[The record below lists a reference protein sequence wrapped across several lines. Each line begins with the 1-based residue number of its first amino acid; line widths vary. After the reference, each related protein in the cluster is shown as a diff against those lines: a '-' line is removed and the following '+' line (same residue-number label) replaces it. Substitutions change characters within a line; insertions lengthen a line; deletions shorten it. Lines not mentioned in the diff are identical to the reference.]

1 MTVERP
7 NKPDDDAPLRR
18 NKRQPKVHNDRA
30 EINRRNAQKSTG
42 PKTIDGLRRTRMN
55 AIKTGMTAK
64 VIALMPGEDPAAL
77 QAEMDAMTS
86 HYGYYDPIDTI
97 FQERVVA
104 ANRQVKRCEG
114 YQRGLATYTVAESE
128 VACKIGVKSTVQ
140 DADVAVELLVARL
153 ETDSTTVVPALEATS
168 EGRRWIMAFL
178 GEVGRAFLRAPFGVP
193 PRPMMFKLALLLDP
207 KRSNAAQTFLQSE
220 AKMRE

>member
-18 NKRQPKVHNDRA
+18 NKRQPKVHNERA

-55 AIKTGMTAK
+55 ALKTGMTAK

-104 ANRQVKRCEG
+104 ANRQV
-114 YQRGLATYTVAESE
+114 
-128 VACKIGVKSTVQ
+128 
-140 DADVAVELLVARL
+140 
-153 ETDSTTVVPALEATS
+153 
-168 EGRRWIMAFL
+168 
-178 GEVGRAFLRAPFGVP
+178 
-193 PRPMMFKLALLLDP
+193 
-207 KRSNAAQTFLQSE
+207 
-220 AKMRE
+220 